1 MKKKIA
7 VKQPAIKLVVRPS
20 VKVQPKVVPY
30 NVGKLPKRLQNAIG
44 VYGD

>member
-1 MKKKIA
+1 MKKKQ
-7 VKQPAIKLVVRPS
+7 QPKVQPVIKPS
-20 VKVQPKVVPY
+20 VKVQVVPY

>member
-1 MKKKIA
+1 MKKRPQ
-7 VKQPAIKLVVRPS
+7 QPKVQPVVRPS
-20 VKVQPKVVPY
+20 VKAQLLVVPY

>member
-1 MKKKIA
+1 MKKKQ
-7 VKQPAIKLVVRPS
+7 QPKVQPVVRPS

>member
-1 MKKKIA
+1 MKKKIQQSKA
-7 VKQPAIKLVVRPS
+7 QPVVRPS

-30 NVGKLPKRLQNAIG
+30 NVGKLPKRLQNAVG